1 MCGDHCFFSEVQKS
15 THLPYQRTVIINY
28 FKWLSQC
35 LYLNTPT
42 PTVIFILQ
50 IYFTLITFAVF
61 VIPAIIIAFCYGI
74 LVYIIV
80 SKNSALKATIKRK
93 QDRKPLYYNNGR

>member
-1 MCGDHCFFSEVQKS
+1 MF
-15 THLPYQRTVIINY
+15 
-28 FKWLSQC
+28 
-35 LYLNTPT
+35 
-42 PTVIFILQ
+42 Q